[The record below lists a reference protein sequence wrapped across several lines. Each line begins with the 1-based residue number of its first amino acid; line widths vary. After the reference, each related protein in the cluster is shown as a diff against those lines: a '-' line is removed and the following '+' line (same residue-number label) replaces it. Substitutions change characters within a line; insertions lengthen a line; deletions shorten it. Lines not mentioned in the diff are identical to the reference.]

1 MLIYQVDF
9 GLPKHSEVVKQRGE
23 VKHSEVV
30 KQKGGGELR
39 AYKLKIDVVVVERGG
54 GNHNM
59 VSHPLRGS
67 DQGRG
72 DSWLQWAINLRRTF
86 PPTSSHLKDILI
98 GIYKVL
104 FSASWSSIFETL
116 PEAQRIQ
123 GIEVIILIILMTILN
138 LYSLLR

>member
-54 GNHNM
+54 EPQSG
-59 VSHPLRGS
+59 L
-67 DQGRG
+67 
-72 DSWLQWAINLRRTF
+72 
-86 PPTSSHLKDILI
+86 TS
-98 GIYKVL
+98 
-104 FSASWSSIFETL
+104 FE
-116 PEAQRIQ
+116 RK
-123 GIEVIILIILMTILN
+123 
-138 LYSLLR
+138 